1 MRRPRQRPRRFRFE
15 ASYPNRESFG
25 VLIVQGLIQFF
36 LIIALGLLFI
46 VSIRMVRTHF
56 LDNYGFQAW
65 ILPTIIGLMTLFL
78 LYRFSRFWRV
88 LLDEFREARETD
100 ESK

>member
-36 LIIALGLLFI
+36 LIIALGFE
-46 VSIRMVRTHF
+46 IRHRGIMSAWFVRIS
-56 LDNYGFQAW
+56 LIIMGFR
-65 ILPTIIGLMTLFL
+65 LGSCPL
-78 LYRFSRFWRV
+78 SS
-88 LLDEFREARETD
+88 D
-100 ESK
+100 